1 MDRFIAFVI
10 LFCFNITSPLP
21 LLSAHRNRVL
31 KKPAYQAAA
40 DCATRDV
47 ATVARTADAAW
58 RQHRARNLSIVVEL
72 LQGQL
77 QSTLQCPGCQKL
89 SVTFDPFMY
98 LSVPVPDRAA
108 AEAAERAERRFE
120 VTVVRADGSAPPT
133 LYAIEVPA
141 AGTIAHA
148 RAALTRAIAASSS
161 SGSSRNLALAPS
173 SLGPL
178 VFADVYKSRVYKVLA
193 DSTPLVAIRDSDTT
207 FAFEQDMPSASSMSP
222 SCMYVQVVSEVRN
235 AAIAGSVAQVFGTP
249 LVVELPV
256 APSGHLVW
264 KAVARRVRMWLP
276 SPFNGSGNGSDSGSA
291 MGRSLDAL
299 FAASKSKLPFRL
311 RIKDR
316 ALAKCGLCSGGG
328 ARGGGCGGVGCEIRR
343 DLDDDSACGLTD
355 AHSIVVDWT
364 PAVVIAQADAFDLV
378 ERRDMSGSSGSGSGM
393 RIGNAQQSEVVTLRD
408 CVRAFVA
415 QEQLGKSNA
424 WYCSACKAH
433 VLASKKLDLWRCP
446 EVLIVHLKRFSG
458 NRQKI
463 GRLVDFPLQGLDLTE
478 FVRCSTQDDDAA
490 PIYDLYAVSN
500 HMGGL
505 HGGHYTAFA
514 RHLENERWY
523 LLDDSRAEPV
533 AEHAVKTSAAYVLFY
548 RRRH

>member
-1 MDRFIAFVI
+1 M
-10 LFCFNITSPLP
+10 
-21 LLSAHRNRVL
+21 L
-31 KKPAYQAAA
+31 KKPAYQPAA
-40 DCATRDV
+40 DCATRDAAV
-47 ATVARTADAAW
+47 VSRTADAAW

-77 QSTLQCPGCQKL
+77 QSTLQCPTCNKV

-98 LSVPVPDRAA
+98 LSVPVPDKAA
-108 AEAAERAERRFE
+108 AAVERSERRFE
-120 VTVVRADGSAPPT
+120 VTVLRADGAAPPT
-133 LYAIEVPA
+133 LYAIDVPA
-141 AGTIAHA
+141 AGTMAHA
-148 RAALTRAIAASSS
+148 RAALTRAIAATASASASQPQSSS
-161 SGSSRNLALAPS
+161 SSSS
-173 SLGPL
+173 SSSGPL

-193 DSTPLVAIRDSDTT
+193 DSTPLAAIRDSDTT
-207 FAFEQDMPSASSMSP
+207 FAFQQDATSASSSAS
-222 SCMYVQVVSEVRN
+222 SCMYVQAVSEVRN
-235 AAIAGSVAQVFGTP
+235 AAVAGSIAQVFGTP
-249 LVVELPV
+249 LVLELPI
-256 APSGHLVW
+256 APSGHRVW
-264 KAVARRVRMWLP
+264 AAVARRVRMWLP
-276 SPFNGSGNGSDSGSA
+276 SPFNGHSNSSGGDTA
-291 MGRSLDAL
+291 VALARALDAL

-328 ARGGGCGGVGCEIRR
+328 GGSTSSRAGGCGGVLGCEIRR
-343 DLDDDSACGLTD
+343 DLDDNSACGLTD
-355 AHSIVVDWT
+355 AHSIVIDWS

-378 ERRDMSGSSGSGSGM
+378 ERRDATSSGRGGMQIGSG
-393 RIGNAQQSEVVTLRD
+393 QHSDVTTLRD

-424 WYCSACKAH
+424 WYCATCKAH

-505 HGGHYTAFA
+505 GGGHYTAFA

>member
-1 MDRFIAFVI
+1 V
-10 LFCFNITSPLP
+10 
-21 LLSAHRNRVL
+21 V
-31 KKPAYQAAA
+31 KKPAYQPAA
-40 DCATRDV
+40 DCATRDAAV
-47 ATVARTADAAW
+47 VSRTADAAW

-77 QSTLQCPGCQKL
+77 QSTLQCPGCNKV

-98 LSVPVPDRAA
+98 LSVPVPDKAA
-108 AEAAERAERRFE
+108 AAVVRSERRFE
-120 VTVVRADGSAPPT
+120 VTVVRADGAAPPT
-133 LYAIEVPA
+133 LYAIDVPA
-141 AGTIAHA
+141 AGTMAHA
-148 RAALTRAIAASSS
+148 RAALTRAMAASASSQLQPSSS
-161 SGSSRNLALAPS
+161 SSS
-173 SLGPL
+173 GPL

-193 DSTPLVAIRDSDTT
+193 DSTPLAAIRDGDTT
-207 FAFEQDMPSASSMSP
+207 FAFQQDATSGTSSAS
-222 SCMYVQVVSEVRN
+222 SCMYVQAVSEVRN
-235 AAIAGSVAQVFGTP
+235 AAVAGSVAQVFGTP
-249 LVVELPV
+249 LVLELPI
-256 APSGHLVW
+256 APSGHRVW
-264 KAVARRVRMWLP
+264 AAVARRVRMWLP
-276 SPFNGSGNGSDSGSA
+276 SPFNGNSNSSSSSGDSAAASA
-291 MGRSLDAL
+291 RSLDAL

-328 ARGGGCGGVGCEIRR
+328 GASSRSGGCGGLVGCEIRR
-343 DLDDDSACGLTD
+343 DLDDDSSCGLTD
-355 AHSIVVDWT
+355 AHSIVIDWAS
-364 PAVVIAQADAFDLV
+364 AVVIAQADAFDLV
-378 ERRDMSGSSGSGSGM
+378 ERRDATSSGSGGM
-393 RIGNAQQSEVVTLRD
+393 RIGSGQQSDVTTLRD
-408 CVRAFVA
+408 CVRAFVT

-424 WYCSACKAH
+424 WYCAACKAH

-478 FVRCSTQDDDAA
+478 FVRCSTQDEDAA